1 MKRSK
6 LIIVLIISLFA
17 VACQCN
23 ANEYVNVEALQYSEH
38 YVVDN
43 EPRIF
48 YLYDRPARIS
58 NIVGYWTVIDGH
70 STFYTLDKGNEAYA
84 AVQKALNERK

>member
-6 LIIVLIISLFA
+6 LILVSILALFV
-17 VACQCN
+17 VACQCE
-23 ANEYVNVEALQYSEH
+23 AQEYVNIEAQQYSEQ

-58 NIVGYWTVIDGH
+58 NVVGYWTVINGH
-70 STFYTLDKGNEAYA
+70 STFYTLDKAPEAFA
-84 AVQKALNERK
+84 AVQQALENRK